1 MAMVDELQFS
11 QAKARLSALMDEVV
25 HRDQLKAVRRDRGI
39 DEVMYLLPR
48 GLLAAAVETA
58 QVVVDYVPGEE
69 GIGLWVN
76 DLNIGAHGAD
86 MAEAR
91 RHLVDEVCA
100 YVANFLAEL
109 PVYLTWP
116 DRARL
121 VPHVLC
127 LAVARDDAEL
137 AHMLFD
143 RPVA

>member
-25 HRDQLKAVRRDRGI
+25 HRDQLKAVRRDRGT

-58 QVVVDYVPGEE
+58 QVVVDYVPDED

-76 DLNIGAHGAD
+76 ELNIGAHGVD
-86 MAEAR
+86 VAEAR
-91 RHLVDEVCA
+91 RNLVGEVRA
-100 YVANFLAEL
+100 YVANFLGEL
-109 PVYLTWP
+109 PVYLSWP

-121 VPHVLC
+121 VPHVLR

-137 AHMLFD
+137 ARLLFEA
-143 RPVA
+143 PVA